1 MEEIKSL
8 FVKDRLEKTIESL
21 KENGFEVEVV
31 NTPAEAEELTLKLI
45 PEGSSVSMG
54 GSVTLNMT
62 ELLPKFRTEKYK
74 FFERFNQPTWEDT
87 VRVMRE
93 SLLSDYLV
101 TGTNAI
107 TEDGFLMQIDSG
119 GNRVAG
125 MAYGPN
131 NVIVITGINKIV
143 KDIHEGYDRLYYA
156 GPLNSKRL
164 NHKTPCNYSGKCE
177 DCTTGMRMCNFVS
190 VVKNGNRPFGKTHII
205 FINDNLGY

>member
-8 FVKDRLEKTIESL
+8 FVKDKLEKTIKSL

>member
-8 FVKDRLEKTIESL
+8 FVKDKLEKTIESL

-101 TGTNAI
+101 TGTNAV

-205 FINDNLGY
+205 FINNNLGY